1 MKRTPENEAIAKIQ
15 DARHFNEMMTN
26 NRFRQREYRRLAN
39 EVVEM
44 GVPPGGKVL
53 DIGTGPGFV
62 AIAVSQLLAENGC
75 KIVGLDLSPAMLTLA
90 AENAR
95 QKGLNGLLTW
105 REGDAKAMPFEDNE
119 FDFVV
124 CNDSLHHWEDP
135 LPVFDEIARVLKDD
149 GQCIIQDS
157 KRLQQWPPRLI
168 VWTVEAIGLV
178 SVFFTWIVG
187 RNRSPDF
194 RTHWWN
200 SIKSSYTPD
209 ELQCI
214 LERSRLQGWR
224 VEEDFMQVTVVK
236 EKPTCHS

>member
-26 NRFRQREYRRLAN
+26 NRFRQQEYWRLAN

-62 AIAVSQLLAENGC
+62 AIAVSRLLVENSY
-75 KIVGLDLSPAMLTLA
+75 KVVGLDLSPAMLTLA
-90 AENAR
+90 AGNAR
-95 QKGLNGLLTW
+95 QKGLNGMLTW

-135 LPVFDEIARVLKDD
+135 LPVLDEIARVLKDD

-157 KRLQQWPPRLI
+157 KRLQQWLPRLI
-168 VWTVEAIGLV
+168 VWTVEAVGLL
-178 SVFFTWIVG
+178 SELFTWIIG

-200 SIKSSYTPD
+200 SIKSSYTAD
-209 ELQCI
+209 ELRCI

-224 VEEDFMQVTVVK
+224 VEEGFMQVTVVK
-236 EKPTCHS
+236 EKQKCHS